1 MSRSVVHCRISA
13 EARRI
18 SIGRA
23 TVDRRNQAPPRTTAR
38 EKACDESWPD
48 SRPLARDPSRD
59 CRWAKPS
66 EHPAVARRGR
76 RSRRHG
82 AKPRLLPHAHTA
94 QGTGQTNFTNSAS
107 FPSHIKRKQAAEAR
121 LALPGQPSGKHQE
134 KTRVRVP
141 ARSSRRKQAD
151 LSQRLPK
158 KINRRRPEPP
168 SPFP

>member
-1 MSRSVVHCRISA
+1 MSKYVVNCRLSGQ
-13 EARRI
+13 RRRLHK
-18 SIGRA
+18 GRA
-23 TVDRRNQAPPRTTAR
+23 TMDRRNPAPPRATAR
-38 EKACDESWPD
+38 EKTRHEIRSN
-48 SRPLARDPSRD
+48 SRSLARDPSRD

-76 RSRRHG
+76 WRRRHG
-82 AKPRLLPHAHTA
+82 AKPWLLPNAYTA
-94 QGTGQTNFTNSAS
+94 EGTGQTNFTNPAC
-107 FPSHIKRKQAAEAR
+107 FPAHIKRKPAAAPR
-121 LALPGQPSGKHQE
+121 SALPGQPSGEHQE